1 MPIYDFKCNDCE
13 LKFEKSLKIAESKET
28 TCPVCNKTTSIK
40 LPSKG
45 VMGKVGEVTSIPKDI
60 DLAVGKSSEER
71 WAAYEERK
79 QAKDKVRKDSDTN
92 LITRDPDGNYAPLAI
107 QKDGKAVSSKEALK
121 VRRDLY
127 DSMDEVLKDKQTE
140 KFVDES

>member
-13 LKFEKSLKIAESKET
+13 LKFEKSLKIAESQST
-28 TCPVCNKTTSIK
+28 NCPICNKTTSVK

-60 DLAVGKSSEER
+60 DLAVGKSAEER
-71 WAAYEERK
+71 WMAYEERNK
-79 QAKDKVRKDSDTN
+79 EKDKVRKDSDTN
-92 LITRDPDGNYAPLAI
+92 LITRDPDGNYTPLSI
-107 QKDGKAVSSKEALK
+107 QKDGEAVSSKDALK
-121 VRRDLY
+121 VRREMY
-127 DSMDEVLKDKQTE
+127 DTMDAVKKDKETE